1 MVCHTSFRRDAVGRP
16 RVVSSRGINSGIGSS
31 SVSSEALDIVETDET
46 DEEESLSLSFG
57 SSLKLGRYVVSMEEV
72 SSWQNSIVT

>member
-1 MVCHTSFRRDAVGRP
+1 VGRP
-16 RVVSSRGINSGIGSS
+16 RVVSSRGLNSGIGSS
-31 SVSSEALDIVETDET
+31 SFSSEALDIVETDET
-46 DEEESLSLSFG
+46 DEEESLALLFG